1 MKSKQRGFTLIELMM
16 VIAIV
21 GVLASIALPSYQ
33 AYIFRAKA
41 ADVIIALD
49 KVRTVLAGF
58 QAENGTLVTQQCLH
72 TESKPGT
79 GPALV
84 ATSVPEHQTKLVYG
98 ITEPDLYLRHLG
110 VRMIVASCVTSTQAA
125 GQYVVIV
132 KAINQSDT
140 AARQVALA
148 VGHVMQG
155 QTYKILVSG
164 VGAVSLYFKL

>member
-58 QAENGTLVTQQCLH
+58 QAENGTLGTQQCLH

-79 GPALV
+79 GPALI
-84 ATSVPEHQTKLVYG
+84 ASSKPEHQKKPVYG
-98 ITEPDLYLRHLG
+98 ITEPDLIVGHLG
-110 VRMIVASCVTSTQAA
+110 VRLFVAACSGYAQAA
-125 GQYVVIV
+125 GQYLVVV
-132 KAINQSDT
+132 QPMDRSDT

-155 QTYKILVSG
+155 QTYKILFSG